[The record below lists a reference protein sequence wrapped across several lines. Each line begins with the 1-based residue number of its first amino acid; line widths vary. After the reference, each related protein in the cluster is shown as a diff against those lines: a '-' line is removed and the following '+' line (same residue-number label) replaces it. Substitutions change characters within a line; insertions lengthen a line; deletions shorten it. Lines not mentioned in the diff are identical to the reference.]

1 MNKLEE
7 YKEIFKANLQI
18 GDEQLEGLT
27 YQSIA
32 AWDSVGHMG
41 LIASIEDTFNVML
54 DTDDIIEFSS
64 FSKGI
69 EILKKYDVNL

>member
-41 LIASIEDTFNVML
+41 LIASIEDTFDVML

>member
-7 YKEIFKANLQI
+7 YKEIFMSNLQI
-18 GDEQLEGLT
+18 DENSLSDLT
-27 YQSIA
+27 YQSVP
-32 AWDSVGHMG
+32 AWDSVGHMT
-41 LIASIEDTFNVML
+41 LIASIEDAFDVML

-69 EILKKYDVNL
+69 EILKKYDVNF